1 MSIMALLLVMPAITV
16 LATTPNSTGA
26 TNPTDAT
33 YPGSTYYTAFVDSG
47 TPTNG
52 ITDTFTIPAGSPV
65 LVDIGVNDLF
75 YIGDIY
81 AVTLNGL
88 PIFTTTSVPIPTVDT
103 FCYGT
108 GGATGTCATEQAAGD
123 IVDTGYSGCDL
134 ATAASDG
141 LSVGDTTLLLYPGT
155 YTITITDIT
164 LPTTT
169 AVDSSFSGAGFC
181 LTLGAPPSYSTPQF
195 PLGLA
200 PLIGISA
207 LGLILARKR
216 ITGIK
221 RAVI

>member
-1 MSIMALLLVMPAITV
+1 MALLLAMPAITV
-16 LATTPNSTGA
+16 LAATPNSTGA
-26 TNPTDAT
+26 TSSTDAV
-33 YPGSTYYTAFVDSG
+33 YPGSTEYNLVVDSG
-47 TPTNG
+47 TPVNG
-52 ITDTFTIPAGSPV
+52 ATDTFTIPAGSPV
-65 LVDIGVNDLF
+65 LVDIGVNDQY

-81 AVTLNGL
+81 AVTLNGHS
-88 PIFTTTSVPIPTVDT
+88 IFTTTPVPLPTVDT

-108 GGATGTCATEQAAGD
+108 GGASGTCASEQAAGD
-123 IVDTGYSGCDL
+123 IVQTGYGGCDL

-155 YTITITDIT
+155 YNITITDT
-164 LPTTT
+164 SLPTTT
-169 AVDSSFSGAGFC
+169 AVDSSFSPAGVC
-181 LTLGAPPSYSTPQF
+181 LTLGSPPSYSTPQF

-221 RAVI
+221 RAAI